1 MGSRGRKNRAGAVT
15 GRTRTVWLAL
25 LGAMTFTGGGMWALQ
40 GAPMPRL
47 DGMSLPALVAA
58 AGPSSLEAV
67 YQTRSPVEKGRWTS
81 IVIHHSGATYGT
93 PASIEAEHRAMNL
106 SGLGY
111 HFVIGNGH
119 GIGDGEVHVGYR
131 WLDQLPGAHV
141 AGPQGDRLNRT
152 SIGICL
158 VGDGHR
164 HEFTQEQMTRLLD
177 LVASLRATLDIPAS
191 QVYLHS
197 DVAQVADPG
206 LFFPA
211 AAFREQVAA
220 MR

>member
-1 MGSRGRKNRAGAVT
+1 MGARGRKTTRRVVT
-15 GRTRTVWLAL
+15 GRTRRVWLAFL
-25 LGAMTFTGGGMWALQ
+25 AAMTLTGGGMWALQ

-67 YQTRSPVEKGRWTS
+67 YETRAPIQSGRWTA
-81 IVIHHSGATYGT
+81 IVVHHSGSSYGT
-93 PASIEAEHRAMNL
+93 PATIEAEHRAMNL
-106 SGLGY
+106 AGLGH
-111 HFVIGNGH
+111 HFVIGNGR

-141 AGPQGDRLNRT
+141 AGPRGDQLNRA

-158 VGDGHR
+158 VGDGQR
-164 HEFTQEQMTRLLD
+164 HEFTQEQMSRLLE
-177 LVASLRATLDIPAS
+177 LVASLRATLGIPAS

-197 DVAQVADPG
+197 DVAQAADPG
-206 LFFPA
+206 VMFPA
-211 AAFREQVAA
+211 AAFREQIAA

>member
-1 MGSRGRKNRAGAVT
+1 
-15 GRTRTVWLAL
+15 
-25 LGAMTFTGGGMWALQ
+25 
-40 GAPMPRL
+40 
-47 DGMSLPALVAA
+47 
-58 AGPSSLEAV
+58 
-67 YQTRSPVEKGRWTS
+67 
-81 IVIHHSGATYGT
+81 
-93 PASIEAEHRAMNL
+93 
-106 SGLGY
+106 
-111 HFVIGNGH
+111 VIGNGH

-206 LFFPA
+206 LMFPA

>member
-1 MGSRGRKNRAGAVT
+1 MGSRGRKSKSRAVT
-15 GRTRTVWLAL
+15 GRTRAVWLAL
-25 LGAMTFTGGGMWALQ
+25 LGAMTFTGGGMWALR

-67 YQTRSPVEKGRWTS
+67 YETRAAVEKGRWTS
-81 IVIHHSGATYGT
+81 IVIHHSGSSYGT

-106 SGLGY
+106 SGLGH

-141 AGPQGDRLNRT
+141 AGPSGDRLNRE

-158 VGDGHR
+158 VGDGQR
-164 HEFTQEQMTRLLD
+164 HGFTPEQMTRLLE
-177 LVASLRATLDIPAS
+177 LVGSLRETLGIPAS
-191 QVYLHS
+191 RVFLHS
-197 DVAQVADPG
+197 DVAAVSDPG
-206 LFFPA
+206 LMFPA
-211 AAFREQVAA
+211 AAFREQLAA